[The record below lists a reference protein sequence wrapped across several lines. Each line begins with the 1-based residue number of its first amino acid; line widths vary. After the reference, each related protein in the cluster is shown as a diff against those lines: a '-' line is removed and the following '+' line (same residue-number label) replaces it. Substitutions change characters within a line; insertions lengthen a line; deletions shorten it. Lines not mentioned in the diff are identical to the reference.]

1 MCLLCLGTVELSKG
15 PQRIY
20 LLQEWTLVNSVHGLL
35 IWKGMAVGGCVKVK
49 NAENQLCDA
58 ALRERNKR
66 FNASGSRW
74 HFSAPNAV
82 WFAVSDYKK
91 RNASYHSVFNLESL
105 AHLHRWKGLIWNL
118 LVEETN
124 QRAPLHQTGADGR

>member
-1 MCLLCLGTVELSKG
+1 MVLGVDIDEQT
-15 PQRIY
+15 Y
-20 LLQEWTLVNSVHGLL
+20 GLL
-35 IWKGMAVGGCVKVK
+35 VGTCMHEVGNVK
-49 NAENQLCDA
+49 NAENQLCDEVGEE
-58 ALRERNKR
+58 LTNDKR
-66 FNASGSRW
+66 LHRSGSRW

-91 RNASYHSVFNLESL
+91 RNASYHSVFNLEPL
-105 AHLHRWKGLIWNL
+105 ALLHRWKGLIWNL